1 MTDRYKNFNLALFA
15 NFALFNPKGW
25 IASEQKELI
34 ITATMLMLMAVIP
47 VLVITFVFAWKYRAG
62 NNAKYAPTF
71 DHSRLLQFT
80 WWTALCAIIVV
91 LSVIAWKSSYA
102 LDPRKTLKSNI
113 KPITIQVVALE
124 WKWLFIYPEQNIA
137 TVNFMQFPEDTPI
150 NFEITADAPMNSFW
164 IPQLGGQM
172 YAMSGMKTKLHLEA
186 SDPGTYRGLSS
197 NISGEGFA
205 GINFTA
211 VASSNADFDTWVR
224 TVKQSSNILNL
235 NEYDKLAEP
244 SKNNPVTLYSF
255 VEDNLLD
262 TIIMKFMMPQ
272 EAHK

>member
-137 TVNFMQFPEDTPI
+137 TVNFVQFPEDTPI
-150 NFEITADAPMNSFW
+150 NFRITGDAPMNSFW
-164 IPQLGGQM
+164 IPQLAGQI
-172 YAMSGMKTKLHLEA
+172 YAMAGMDTALHVMAEETGEYMGVSSNYSGYGFSGMK
-186 SDPGTYRGLSS
+186 
-197 NISGEGFA
+197 
-205 GINFTA
+205 FTA
-211 VASSNADFDTWVR
+211 KATSREEFDLWIETVR
-224 TVKQSSNILNL
+224 QSP
-235 NEYDKLAEP
+235 D
-244 SKNNPVTLYSF
+244 
-255 VEDNLLD
+255 
-262 TIIMKFMMPQ
+262 
-272 EAHK
+272 